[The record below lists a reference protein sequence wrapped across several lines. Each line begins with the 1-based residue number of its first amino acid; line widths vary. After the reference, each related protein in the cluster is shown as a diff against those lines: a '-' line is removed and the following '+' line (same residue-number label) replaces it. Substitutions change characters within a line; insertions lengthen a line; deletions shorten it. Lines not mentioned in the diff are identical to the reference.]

1 MLMLVLAQEEG
12 GPSGSWWCS
21 SLGQLRR
28 KTLVKTSTSRFSPP
42 PVQGDERFGSEIKLK
57 LLSSIH
63 TVLLEILSVL
73 WCVL

>member
-1 MLMLVLAQEEG
+1 MVFFTGTIEEED
-12 GPSGSWWCS
+12 
-21 SLGQLRR
+21 LGEDP
-28 KTLVKTSTSRFSPP
+28 PP